1 MKQVIYIVLVL
12 ISTLLVSC
20 YNDRETVVKKYP
32 NAEIYNLDTSFEF
45 LVIDSTGIY
54 YVSCNNPFNSS
65 ITEER
70 LIKKY

>member
-1 MKQVIYIVLVL
+1 MKRIIYIATF
-12 ISTLLVSC
+12 ISMILLTSC

-65 ITEER
+65 ITDER

>member
-1 MKQVIYIVLVL
+1 MKRIIYIVL

-20 YNDRETVVKKYP
+20 HNNRETVVKKYP

-54 YVSCNNPFNSS
+54 Y
-65 ITEER
+65 
-70 LIKKY
+70 